1 MTEHILFID
10 ESGTHD
16 MNYVAPEFPVFV
28 LVGMLTGEKY
38 YARSLVPRVKALK
51 SRHGIDARTALHSY
65 DIRRWRGEF
74 AFLRNPERR
83 EMFYEDLNQL
93 FNGLRVRF
101 YAVTI
106 DKRRLRL
113 GYLLPPNPYDVSLS
127 QLLSI
132 ICGSPGMLGVYRPNV
147 KRIIAE
153 RRGKLQDKSLQ
164 HQYQVFR
171 RVGLSDYGA
180 ADVQTRRSR
189 TVRTVFPQR
198 VEFAGK
204 SKVVAGLELAD
215 LAAYP
220 IARAYINQQWDNP
233 AYLPVARKL
242 RTSVVFP

>member
-1 MTEHILFID
+1 VTEHNLFID

-16 MNYVAPEFPVFV
+16 MNYVDPEFPVFT
-28 LVGMLTGEKY
+28 LVGMLAGEKY

-51 SRHGIDARTALHSY
+51 RRHGVDAGTVLHSY
-65 DIRRWRGEF
+65 DIRRWGGEF
-74 AFLRNPERR
+74 AFLKNPERR
-83 EMFYEDLNQL
+83 QAFYKDLNQL
-93 FNGLRVRF
+93 FIGLRVRL

-106 DKRRLRL
+106 DKRRLGLR
-113 GYLLPPNPYDVSLS
+113 YLLPPNPYDVSLS

-132 ICGSPGMLGVYRPNV
+132 ICGSPGMLGAYRPNV

-153 RRGKLQDKSLQ
+153 RRGKMQDKSLQ

-180 ADVQTRRSR
+180 ADVQSRRST
-189 TVRTVFPQR
+189 TVRTVFPRR

-204 SKVVAGLELAD
+204 SKVLAGLELAD

-220 IARAYINQQWDNP
+220 VARAYINQQWDNP
-233 AYLPVARKL
+233 AYLAVARRL
-242 RTSVVFP
+242 HTSVVFP